1 MGQMDK
7 RTCPLNCALSITT
20 GPSTFVFKG
29 RGADKTVDLNII
41 LKGGRPIQIH
51 YRFEGPMPN

>member
-1 MGQMDK
+1 MGQTDK
-7 RTCPLNCALSITT
+7 TTCILSCALSYRENH
-20 GPSTFVFKG
+20 TFVFKG

-51 YRFEGPMPN
+51 YRF